1 MNNNTEILD
10 KLKEN
15 VKKVPV
21 AYRGKALAI
30 YNLLKKYFDAESK
43 VEDEMEVH
51 NKEYE
56 KNQWTST
63 SAMDEIID
71 GQRKVNEDEI
81 KSVTDYLKE
90 DEKVEDEAND
100 GKRMDGYWLKCFKN
114 ASVPMKEADEEI
126 LKSLKQIDIKSELKS
141 KEPKQPKVL
150 TLKMFFEPNEH
161 FENEEL
167 TCVVDY
173 EYSEQVKKSTGCEIN
188 WKQGK
193 RITTKPDTK
202 KKSQKERKMAKQG
215 KTIPKEDKLSLFDIF
230 ARDYTFEEATKMEPT
245 TMQPSL
251 FYVEEMVDII
261 GEVCGEDSLLYYL
274 EVEKGGFDLDDDME
288 IIDEDEEDDDE
299 DEEPNT
305 ASAKKHRKISTKS
318 NKSKKSKKSR
328 KNTEEDVKIPTE
340 PNKEEC
346 KNN

>member
-1 MNNNTEILD
+1 
-10 KLKEN
+10 
-15 VKKVPV
+15 
-21 AYRGKALAI
+21 
-30 YNLLKKYFDAESK
+30 
-43 VEDEMEVH
+43 MEVH

-71 GQRKVNEDEI
+71 DQRKVNEDEL
-81 KSVTDYLKE
+81 KGVNDYLND

-100 GKRMDGYWLKCFKN
+100 GKKMEGYWLSCFKN
-114 ASVPMKEADEEI
+114 AQVPMKEADEEI
-126 LKSLKQIDIKSELKS
+126 LKSLKQIDIKSELK
-141 KEPKQPKVL
+141 
-150 TLKMFFEPNEH
+150 PNEH

-173 EYSEQVKKSTGCEIN
+173 EYAEQPKKSTGCEIK
-188 WKQGK
+188 WKEG
-193 RITTKPDTK
+193 
-202 KKSQKERKMAKQG
+202 KMAKQG
-215 KTIPKEDKLSLFDIF
+215 KSIPKEDKLSLFDIF
-230 ARDYTFEEATKMEPT
+230 SRDYTFEEATKMDPT

-274 EVEKGGFDLDDDME
+274 EVQKADAMDDME

-299 DEEPNT
+299 EDESEPNT
-305 ASAKKHRKISTKS
+305 ASAKKHRKVSTKS

>member
-1 MNNNTEILD
+1 MNNSTEILD

-15 VKKVPV
+15 VKLVPV

-30 YNLLKKYFDAESK
+30 YNLLKKYFEAESK
-43 VEDEMEVH
+43 CDDELDVF

-71 GQRKVNEDEI
+71 GQRKVNEDEL
-81 KSVTDYLKE
+81 KGVNDYLND

-100 GKRMDGYWLKCFKN
+100 GKKMEGYWLSCFKN
-114 ASVPMKEADEEI
+114 AQVPMKEADEEI
-126 LKSLKQIDIKSELKS
+126 LKSLKQIDIKSELKP

-173 EYSEQVKKSTGCEIN
+173 EYAEQPKKSTGCEIK

-193 RITTKPDTK
+193 RITTKPETK

-215 KTIPKEDKLSLFDIF
+215 KSIPKEDKLSLFDIF
-230 ARDYTFEEATKMEPT
+230 SRDYTFEEATKMDPT

-274 EVEKGGFDLDDDME
+274 EVQKADAMDDME
-288 IIDEDEEDDDE
+288 IIDEDDE
-299 DEEPNT
+299 DEDEEDESEPNT
-305 ASAKKHRKISTKS
+305 ASAKKHRKVSTKS

>member
-1 MNNNTEILD
+1 MG
-10 KLKEN
+10 KEN
-15 VKKVPV
+15 VKLVPV

-30 YNLLKKYFDAESK
+30 YNLLKKYFEAESK
-43 VEDEMEVH
+43 CDDEMEVH

-71 GQRKVNEDEI
+71 GQRKVNEDEL

-100 GKRMDGYWLKCFKN
+100 GKRMDHYWLKCFKQ
-114 ASVPMKEADEEI
+114 AQIPMKEADEEV
-126 LKSLKQIDIKSELKS
+126 LKSLKQIDVKSELKS
-141 KEPKQPKVL
+141 KEAKQPKVL

-173 EYSEQVKKSTGCEIN
+173 EYAEQPKKSTGCEIK

-193 RITTKPDTK
+193 RITTKPETK

-215 KTIPKEDKLSLFDIF
+215 KSIPKEDKLSLFDIF
-230 ARDYTFEEATKMEPT
+230 SRDYTFEEATKMDPT

-251 FYVEEMVDII
+251 FCVEEMVDII

-274 EVEKGGFDLDDDME
+274 EVQKADAMDDME
-288 IIDEDEEDDDE
+288 IIDEDDEEDE
-299 DEEPNT
+299 SEPNT
-305 ASAKKHRKISTKS
+305 ASAKK
-318 NKSKKSKKSR
+318 
-328 KNTEEDVKIPTE
+328 
-340 PNKEEC
+340 
-346 KNN
+346 

>member
-1 MNNNTEILD
+1 
-10 KLKEN
+10 
-15 VKKVPV
+15 
-21 AYRGKALAI
+21 
-30 YNLLKKYFDAESK
+30 
-43 VEDEMEVH
+43 MEVY

-71 GQRKVNEDEI
+71 GQRKVNEDEL

-100 GKRMDGYWLKCFKN
+100 GKRMDHYWLKCFKN
-114 ASVPMKEADEEI
+114 ANVPMKEADEEV
-126 LKSLKQIDIKSELKS
+126 LKRLKQIDIKSALKS
-141 KEPKQPKVL
+141 KEAKQPKVL
-150 TLKMFFEPNEH
+150 TLKMFFEPNDH

-173 EYSEQVKKSTGCEIN
+173 EYSEQVKKSTGCEIK

-193 RITTKPDTK
+193 RITTKPETK

-215 KTIPKEDKLSLFDIF
+215 KSIPKEDKLSLFDIF
-230 ARDYTFEEATKMEPT
+230 SRDYTFEEATKMEPT

-274 EVEKGGFDLDDDME
+274 EVQKADAMDDME
-288 IIDEDEEDDDE
+288 IIDEDDE
-299 DEEPNT
+299 DEDEEDESEPNT
-305 ASAKKHRKISTKS
+305 ASAKKHRKVSTKS
-318 NKSKKSKKSR
+318 NKSKKTQKSEHQ
-328 KNTEEDVKIPTE
+328 KQ
-340 PNKEEC
+340 
-346 KNN
+346 